1 MGFPLK
7 NSWLRELWDGLNLG
21 CRKMQPLA
29 MASKG
34 AGPSY
39 GKPNP
44 MKSLFDRGKENMNQ
58 TAAVYWKLEVYNI
71 KRY

>member
-1 MGFPLK
+1 MKTSTTTFLEVGFPLK
-7 NSWLRELWDGLNLG
+7 NSWLRELWEGLNLG

-44 MKSLFDRGKENMNQ
+44 MKSFVGKRE
-58 TAAVYWKLEVYNI
+58 KNI
-71 KRY
+71 SSEYEPNC